1 MKKFCCQRKVEAC
14 YLCFL
19 SSLLLM
25 SVSIF
30 FASCKMTAE
39 GIISV
44 SDNVK
49 TPVLLEF
56 SQKSVDSL
64 SLYFSKEVELSDLEV
79 RSGNMS
85 AVGELIF
92 SGEQIKVEPVGSHG
106 EKQVLDLK
114 VENQARDVEN
124 QGFQIQVIFTE
135 IQKLYAGESYIFSG
149 VAHDQEG
156 NSLSFQVPFN
166 GFNERVAG
174 VVLSEVRTEAS
185 NADKE
190 NAKIEY
196 VELYVHT
203 PGNLAGISLSSAID
217 EKKYGEYVFPQ
228 VEVKKGEYILVHFRT
243 AEEYKGRCID
253 ETDSNLNASTA
264 PDSCS
269 DVRDFWVSGTSARL
283 GKDDAIVLRQRSP
296 GSLMDVLLYA
306 RSDISETARKTLI
319 PVAQELVVEG
329 GWSGGADI
337 SSWVVSDGLST
348 TKILARQNIA
358 QIQKAAEDGLEL
370 PVARKEDWLVKS
382 GATPGLA
389 NFSDK

>member
-1 MKKFCCQRKVEAC
+1 MEVIVKKFFNQRKVEAC

-49 TPVLLEF
+49 NPVLLEF

-114 VENQARDVEN
+114 VENQ
-124 QGFQIQVIFTE
+124 GFQIQVIFTE

-185 NADKE
+185 NADK
-190 NAKIEY
+190 
-196 VELYVHT
+196 
-203 PGNLAGISLSSAID
+203 
-217 EKKYGEYVFPQ
+217 
-228 VEVKKGEYILVHFRT
+228 RM
-243 AEEYKGRCID
+243 RR
-253 ETDSNLNASTA
+253 LNT
-264 PDSCS
+264 
-269 DVRDFWVSGTSARL
+269 
-283 GKDDAIVLRQRSP
+283 
-296 GSLMDVLLYA
+296 
-306 RSDISETARKTLI
+306 
-319 PVAQELVVEG
+319 
-329 GWSGGADI
+329 
-337 SSWVVSDGLST
+337 
-348 TKILARQNIA
+348 
-358 QIQKAAEDGLEL
+358 
-370 PVARKEDWLVKS
+370 
-382 GATPGLA
+382 
-389 NFSDK
+389 

>member
-1 MKKFCCQRKVEAC
+1 MKKFFNQRKVEAC

-106 EKQVLDLK
+106 EKQVLDLT

-185 NADKE
+185 NDDKE

-253 ETDSNLNASTA
+253 ETDSNLNAST
-264 PDSCS
+264 
-269 DVRDFWVSGTSARL
+269 ARL